1 VLQVVD
7 FSIANFCSSS
17 PAHGSVLPQSHSVLT
32 GVSVKEST
40 TDFSWLLGLCSAP
53 FRGPDAQHNCT
64 VVPWSVSSL
73 TCFNLHLL
81 RLSVL

>member
-17 PAHGSVLPQSHSVLT
+17 PAHGNVLPQTHSVLT

-53 FRGPDAQHNCT
+53 FPLRDSSWGTRCTAQLHRC
-64 VVPWSVSSL
+64 SL
-73 TCFNLHLL
+73 VC
-81 RLSVL
+81 V